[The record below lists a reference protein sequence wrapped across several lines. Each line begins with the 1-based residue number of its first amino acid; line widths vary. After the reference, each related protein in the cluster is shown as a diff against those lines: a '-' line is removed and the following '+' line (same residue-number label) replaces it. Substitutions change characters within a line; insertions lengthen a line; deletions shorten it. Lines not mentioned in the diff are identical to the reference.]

1 MRNIVYL
8 CAISTEFSSIHPL
21 TLIAMKKPLPAKSIS
36 DLRKER
42 EIAQLQQTIR
52 SLRAELHMERSRRQ
66 LAEAQVEYLS
76 RNVDDLKTDVAY
88 WKMSHDEL
96 LDINESMQRSLY
108 IYEEHAGSEEE
119 VRIDMAIAELM
130 DMTDNNGQPLIT
142 MGRQWWG
149 IYRILVDYHD
159 YPAGYTKFVKRMTA
173 RGMDKARVPLKLS
186 SLKAIAGT
194 IFEKPFEH
202 WPSLAHKVPQAIYQ
216 RHYDVANVLWTVLVS
231 GEG

>member
-1 MRNIVYL
+1 
-8 CAISTEFSSIHPL
+8 
-21 TLIAMKKPLPAKSIS
+21 MKKPLPAKSFS

-42 EIAQLQQTIR
+42 DIAQLQQTIR

-66 LAEAQVEYLS
+66 LAEAQVDYLS

-119 VRIDMAIAELM
+119 VRIDAAIAELM
-130 DMTDNNGQPLIT
+130 DMTDNSGQPLIT

-149 IYRILVDYHD
+149 IYRILVDYHG

-202 WPSLAHKVPQAIYQ
+202 WPSLAHKASAATYQ
-216 RHYDVANVLWTVLVS
+216 RHYDVANVLWTVLVR

>member
-1 MRNIVYL
+1 
-8 CAISTEFSSIHPL
+8 
-21 TLIAMKKPLPAKSIS
+21 MKKPLKSIS

-52 SLRAELHMERSRRQ
+52 SLRAELHIERSRRQ
-66 LAEAQVEYLS
+66 LAEAQVEYLI
-76 RNVDDLKTDVAY
+76 RHVDDLKTDVAY

-108 IYEEHAGSEEE
+108 IYEEHAGSEED
-119 VRIDMAIAELM
+119 VRIDAAIAELM
-130 DMTDNNGQPLIT
+130 DMTDNSGQPLIT

-159 YPAGYTKFVKRMTA
+159 YPAGYTQFVKRMTA
-173 RGMDKARVPLKLS
+173 RGMDKGRVPLKLS

-202 WPSLAHKVPQAIYQ
+202 WPSLAHKVPQAIYH

>member
-1 MRNIVYL
+1 
-8 CAISTEFSSIHPL
+8 
-21 TLIAMKKPLPAKSIS
+21 MKKPLPAKSFS

-42 EIAQLQQTIR
+42 DIAQLQQTIR

-119 VRIDMAIAELM
+119 DTLHATHL
-130 DMTDNNGQPLIT
+130 
-142 MGRQWWG
+142 
-149 IYRILVDYHD
+149 
-159 YPAGYTKFVKRMTA
+159 
-173 RGMDKARVPLKLS
+173 
-186 SLKAIAGT
+186 
-194 IFEKPFEH
+194 
-202 WPSLAHKVPQAIYQ
+202 
-216 RHYDVANVLWTVLVS
+216 
-231 GEG
+231 

>member
-1 MRNIVYL
+1 
-8 CAISTEFSSIHPL
+8 
-21 TLIAMKKPLPAKSIS
+21 MKKPLPAKSFS

-42 EIAQLQQTIR
+42 DIAQLQQTIR
-52 SLRAELHMERSRRQ
+52 SLQAELPRERSRRQ
-66 LAEAQVEYLS
+66 LAEAQVDYLS

-119 VRIDMAIAELM
+119 VRIDAAIAELM
-130 DMTDNNGQPLIT
+130 DMTDNSGQPLIT

-149 IYRILVDYHD
+149 IYRILVDYHG
-159 YPAGYTKFVKRMTA
+159 YPAGYTQFVKRMTA

-194 IFEKPFEH
+194 IFEKPFEN
-202 WPSLAHKVPQAIYQ
+202 WPSLAHQVPQATDQ
-216 RHYDVANVLWTVLVS
+216 RHYDVANVLWKIL
-231 GEG
+231 

>member
-1 MRNIVYL
+1 
-8 CAISTEFSSIHPL
+8 
-21 TLIAMKKPLPAKSIS
+21 MKKPLPAKSIS

-130 DMTDNNGQPLIT
+130 DMTDNSGQPLIT

-216 RHYDVANVLWTVLVS
+216 RHYDVANMLETLLV
-231 GEG
+231 EG

>member
-1 MRNIVYL
+1 
-8 CAISTEFSSIHPL
+8 
-21 TLIAMKKPLPAKSIS
+21 MKKPLPAKSIS

-42 EIAQLQQTIR
+42 DIAQLQQTIR

-76 RNVDDLKTDVAY
+76 HNVDDLKTDVAY

-119 VRIDMAIAELM
+119 VRIDMAIAELI
-130 DMTDNNGQPLIT
+130 DMTDNSGQPLIT

-216 RHYDVANVLWTVLVS
+216 RHYDVANVLWTVLVR

>member
-1 MRNIVYL
+1 
-8 CAISTEFSSIHPL
+8 
-21 TLIAMKKPLPAKSIS
+21 MKKPLPAKSIS

-66 LAEAQVEYLS
+66 LAEAQVEYLI
-76 RNVDDLKTDVAY
+76 RHVDDLKTDVAY

-216 RHYDVANVLWTVLVS
+216 RHYDVANVLWTLLV
-231 GEG
+231 EG

>member
-1 MRNIVYL
+1 
-8 CAISTEFSSIHPL
+8 
-21 TLIAMKKPLPAKSIS
+21 MKKPLPAKSFS

-42 EIAQLQQTIR
+42 DIAQLQQTIR

-130 DMTDNNGQPLIT
+130 DMTDNSGQPLIT

-159 YPAGYTKFVKRMTA
+159 YPAGYTQFVKRMTA

-186 SLKAIAGT
+186 SRMAIADT
-194 IFEKPFEH
+194 IFQKPFEH
-202 WPSLAHKVPQAIYQ
+202 WPSLAHKVPQAIYH
-216 RHYDVANVLWTVLVS
+216 RHYDVANVLWTVLVR

>member
-1 MRNIVYL
+1 
-8 CAISTEFSSIHPL
+8 
-21 TLIAMKKPLPAKSIS
+21 MKKPLKSIS

-52 SLRAELHMERSRRQ
+52 SLRAELHIERSRRQ
-66 LAEAQVEYLS
+66 LAEAQVEYLI
-76 RNVDDLKTDVAY
+76 RHADDLKTDVAY

-130 DMTDNNGQPLIT
+130 DMTDNSGQPLIT

-216 RHYDVANVLWTVLVS
+216 RHYDVANVLWTVLVR

>member
-1 MRNIVYL
+1 
-8 CAISTEFSSIHPL
+8 
-21 TLIAMKKPLPAKSIS
+21 MKKPLPAKSIS

-130 DMTDNNGQPLIT
+130 DMTDNSGQPLIT

-194 IFEKPFEH
+194 IFEKSFEH

-231 GEG
+231 GER

>member
-1 MRNIVYL
+1 
-8 CAISTEFSSIHPL
+8 
-21 TLIAMKKPLPAKSIS
+21 MKKPLPAKSFS

-42 EIAQLQQTIR
+42 DIAQLQQTIR

-66 LAEAQVEYLS
+66 LAEAQVDYLS
-76 RNVDDLKTDVAY
+76 RNVDDLKTDVAEWQQRY
-88 WKMSHDEL
+88 SEL
-96 LDINESMQRSLY
+96 LDISESMQRSLY
-108 IYEEHAGSEEE
+108 IYEEHAGSEED

-216 RHYDVANVLWTVLVS
+216 RHYDVANVLWTVLVR

>member
-1 MRNIVYL
+1 
-8 CAISTEFSSIHPL
+8 
-21 TLIAMKKPLPAKSIS
+21 MKKPLPAKYFS

-42 EIAQLQQTIR
+42 DIAQLQQDMR

-66 LAEAQVEYLS
+66 LADAQISHL
-76 RNVDDLKTDVAY
+76 NCIIDALKTDVAY
-88 WKMSHDEL
+88 WKLSHDEL
-96 LDINESMQRSLY
+96 LDRCESMQRSLY

-119 VRIDMAIAELM
+119 VRIDAAIAELM

-149 IYRILVDYHD
+149 IYRILVDYHG
-159 YPAGYTKFVKRMTA
+159 YPAGYTQFVKRMTA

-202 WPSLAHKVPQAIYQ
+202 WPAVAHKVPAATYH
-216 RHYDVANVLWTVLVS
+216 RHYDVANMLWTVLVR
-231 GEG
+231 GER

>member
-1 MRNIVYL
+1 
-8 CAISTEFSSIHPL
+8 
-21 TLIAMKKPLPAKSIS
+21 
-36 DLRKER
+36 
-42 EIAQLQQTIR
+42 
-52 SLRAELHMERSRRQ
+52 MERSRRQ
-66 LAEAQVEYLS
+66 LAEAQVEYLI
-76 RNVDDLKTDVAY
+76 RNVDDLKTDVAEWQQRY
-88 WKMSHDEL
+88 SEL
-96 LDINESMQRSLY
+96 LDISESMQRSLY
-108 IYEEHAGSEEE
+108 IYEEHAGSEED

-202 WPSLAHKVPQAIYQ
+202 WPSLAHKVPQATYQ
-216 RHYDVANVLWTVLVS
+216 RHYDVANVLWTVLVR

>member
-1 MRNIVYL
+1 
-8 CAISTEFSSIHPL
+8 
-21 TLIAMKKPLPAKSIS
+21 MKKHLPAKSFS

-42 EIAQLQQTIR
+42 DIAQLQQTIR

-66 LAEAQVEYLS
+66 LAEAQVDYLS

-159 YPAGYTKFVKRMTA
+159 YPTGYTKFVKRMTA

-194 IFEKPFEH
+194 IFEKPFEL

-216 RHYDVANVLWTVLVS
+216 RHYDVANVLWTVLVR

>member
-216 RHYDVANVLWTVLVS
+216 RHYDVANVLWTLLV
-231 GEG
+231 EG

>member
-1 MRNIVYL
+1 
-8 CAISTEFSSIHPL
+8 
-21 TLIAMKKPLPAKSIS
+21 MKKPLKSIS

-66 LAEAQVEYLS
+66 LAEAQVDYLS

-108 IYEEHAGSEEE
+108 IYEEHAGSEED

-130 DMTDNNGQPLIT
+130 DMTDNSGQPLIT

-159 YPAGYTKFVKRMTA
+159 YPAGYTQFVKRMTA

-216 RHYDVANVLWTVLVS
+216 RHYDVANVLWTVLVR

>member
-1 MRNIVYL
+1 
-8 CAISTEFSSIHPL
+8 
-21 TLIAMKKPLPAKSIS
+21 MKKPLPAKSIS

-66 LAEAQVEYLS
+66 LAEAQVDYLS

-130 DMTDNNGQPLIT
+130 DMTDNSGQPLIT

-194 IFEKPFEH
+194 IFEKSFEH

-216 RHYDVANVLWTVLVS
+216 RHYDVANVLWTVLVR

>member
-8 CAISTEFSSIHPL
+8 CAISTEFSNIHPL
-21 TLIAMKKPLPAKSIS
+21 TLIAMKKPLPAKSFS

-42 EIAQLQQTIR
+42 DIAQLQQTIR

-66 LAEAQVEYLS
+66 LAEAQVDYLS

-119 VRIDMAIAELM
+119 DTLHATHL
-130 DMTDNNGQPLIT
+130 
-142 MGRQWWG
+142 
-149 IYRILVDYHD
+149 
-159 YPAGYTKFVKRMTA
+159 
-173 RGMDKARVPLKLS
+173 
-186 SLKAIAGT
+186 
-194 IFEKPFEH
+194 
-202 WPSLAHKVPQAIYQ
+202 
-216 RHYDVANVLWTVLVS
+216 
-231 GEG
+231 

>member
-1 MRNIVYL
+1 
-8 CAISTEFSSIHPL
+8 
-21 TLIAMKKPLPAKSIS
+21 MKKPLKSIS

-52 SLRAELHMERSRRQ
+52 SLRAELHIERSRRQ
-66 LAEAQVEYLS
+66 LAEAQVEYLI
-76 RNVDDLKTDVAY
+76 RHADDLKTDVAY

-108 IYEEHAGSEEE
+108 IYEEHAGSEED
-119 VRIDMAIAELM
+119 VRIDAAIAELM
-130 DMTDNNGQPLIT
+130 DMTDNSGQPLIT

-149 IYRILVDYHD
+149 IYRILVDYHG
-159 YPAGYTKFVKRMTA
+159 YPAGYTQFVKRMTA

-202 WPSLAHKVPQAIYQ
+202 WPAVAHKVPAAIYQ
-216 RHYDVANVLWTVLVS
+216 RHYDVANVLWTVLVR
-231 GEG
+231 GER

>member
-1 MRNIVYL
+1 
-8 CAISTEFSSIHPL
+8 
-21 TLIAMKKPLPAKSIS
+21 MKKPLPAKSIS

-42 EIAQLQQTIR
+42 DIAQLQQTIR
-52 SLRAELHMERSRRQ
+52 SLRAELHMQRSRRQ

-76 RNVDDLKTDVAY
+76 RNVDDLKSDVAY

-216 RHYDVANVLWTVLVS
+216 RHYDVANVLWTVLVR

>member
-1 MRNIVYL
+1 
-8 CAISTEFSSIHPL
+8 
-21 TLIAMKKPLPAKSIS
+21 MKKPLPTKSIS

-66 LAEAQVEYLS
+66 LAEAQVDYLS

-216 RHYDVANVLWTVLVS
+216 RHYDVANVLWTVMVR

>member
-1 MRNIVYL
+1 
-8 CAISTEFSSIHPL
+8 
-21 TLIAMKKPLPAKSIS
+21 MKKPLPAKSIS

-216 RHYDVANVLWTVLVS
+216 RHYDVANMLETLLV
-231 GEG
+231 EG

>member
-1 MRNIVYL
+1 
-8 CAISTEFSSIHPL
+8 
-21 TLIAMKKPLPAKSIS
+21 MKKPLKSIS

-52 SLRAELHMERSRRQ
+52 SLRAELHIERSRRQ
-66 LAEAQVEYLS
+66 LAEAQVEYLI
-76 RNVDDLKTDVAY
+76 RHADDLKTDVAY

-108 IYEEHAGSEEE
+108 IYEEHAGSEED
-119 VRIDMAIAELM
+119 VRIDAAIAELM
-130 DMTDNNGQPLIT
+130 DMTDNSGQPLIT

-159 YPAGYTKFVKRMTA
+159 YPAGYTQFVKRMTA

-202 WPSLAHKVPQAIYQ
+202 WPSLAHKVPQAIYH
-216 RHYDVANVLWTVLVS
+216 RHYDVANVLWTVLVR
-231 GEG
+231 GER

>member
-1 MRNIVYL
+1 
-8 CAISTEFSSIHPL
+8 
-21 TLIAMKKPLPAKSIS
+21 MKKPLPAKSFS

-42 EIAQLQQTIR
+42 DIAQLQQTIR

-66 LAEAQVEYLS
+66 LAEAQVDYLS
-76 RNVDDLKTDVAY
+76 RNVNDLKTDVAY

-130 DMTDNNGQPLIT
+130 DMTDNSGQPLIT

-194 IFEKPFEH
+194 IFEKSFEH

-216 RHYDVANVLWTVLVS
+216 RHYDVANVLWTVLVR

>member
-1 MRNIVYL
+1 
-8 CAISTEFSSIHPL
+8 
-21 TLIAMKKPLPAKSIS
+21 MKKPLPTKSIS

-42 EIAQLQQTIR
+42 DIAQLQQTIR

-66 LAEAQVEYLS
+66 LAEAQVDYLS

-119 VRIDMAIAELM
+119 VRIDMAITELM

-159 YPAGYTKFVKRMTA
+159 YPTGYTQFVKRMTA

-216 RHYDVANVLWTVLVS
+216 RHYDVANMLETQLV
-231 GEG
+231 EG

>member
-8 CAISTEFSSIHPL
+8 CAISTEFSNIHPL
-21 TLIAMKKPLPAKSIS
+21 TLIAMKKPLPTKSIS

-216 RHYDVANVLWTVLVS
+216 RHYDVANVLWTLLV
-231 GEG
+231 EG

>member
-1 MRNIVYL
+1 
-8 CAISTEFSSIHPL
+8 
-21 TLIAMKKPLPAKSIS
+21 MKKPLKSIS

-66 LAEAQVEYLS
+66 LAEAQVEYLI
-76 RNVDDLKTDVAY
+76 RHVDDLKTDVAY

-130 DMTDNNGQPLIT
+130 DMTDNSGQPLIT

-159 YPAGYTKFVKRMTA
+159 YPAGYTQFVKRMTA

-216 RHYDVANVLWTVLVS
+216 RHYDVANVLWTVLVR
-231 GEG
+231 GDG

>member
-1 MRNIVYL
+1 
-8 CAISTEFSSIHPL
+8 
-21 TLIAMKKPLPAKSIS
+21 MKKPLPAKSIS

-66 LAEAQVEYLS
+66 LAEAQVDYLS

-130 DMTDNNGQPLIT
+130 DMTDNSGQPLIT

-216 RHYDVANVLWTVLVS
+216 RHYDVANVLWTVLVR